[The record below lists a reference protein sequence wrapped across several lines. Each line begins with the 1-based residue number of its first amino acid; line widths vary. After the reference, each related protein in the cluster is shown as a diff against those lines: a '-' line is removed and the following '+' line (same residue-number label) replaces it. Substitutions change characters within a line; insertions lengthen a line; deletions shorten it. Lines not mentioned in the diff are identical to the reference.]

1 MDYGGRLTPS
11 MNHNSI
17 LNLLDSATDYQ
28 RMHVA
33 LEGGKGPVAAFGVAA
48 NAKAHLCASLARTRQ
63 VLFVTATDI
72 AATQLAESARLFGA
86 RSELFLPRETPL
98 VYVHAASGENRSARI
113 SALSAL
119 LDGEPCVTAAS
130 AASLMQALSPKG
142 AFAASQISLSVG
154 DTQEPRSLIE
164 RLVSSGYE
172 RVEMVE
178 GRGQCAAR
186 GDLVDVFAPGEEHP
200 VRIEFFGDEIDQMRT
215 FDAVSQRSVEQIQRV
230 VIRPALET
238 PQPKELTQ
246 KALGRIAGR
255 AGLSDQEDAWSEG
268 VASVGGDVLL
278 PLLYKKTDT
287 LLDYLSDSAILIVD
301 EALLIDEALRTEQ
314 LRFAET
320 VKAMLERDEGVAE
333 QGALERSANETL
345 ERLHTSRTLLLY
357 ALSRTH
363 PQFSPREIVNLESRG
378 APQFMG
384 AFDEIAREIKRLN
397 QQGEKTVIFAG
408 EQTQELID
416 NLADYDA
423 AATAMGELPAEL
435 PAGRTLILPGQLAR
449 GFSYPQ
455 MKLNIFTEYE
465 ITGRTERA
473 VKKSRAKKH
482 LSFSELSVG
491 DYIVHEA
498 HGVGR
503 FVKVEPL
510 TVQGNTRDY
519 LLIEYRGG
527 DRLYIPTDQLDRVQK
542 YVGGGEEE
550 TGPQLSKLGGA
561 EWTNRV
567 NKARSAAK
575 KLAVDLAALYAERA
589 GVTGFAFS
597 KDTAWQRTFEERFP
611 FELTPDQKQ
620 SMQEIKADMEQLRPM
635 DRLLCGD
642 VGYGK
647 TEIALRAVFKALQD
661 GKQAAILVPTTILAQ
676 QHYNTMCSRFADF
689 PVRTACLSRFQTAKE
704 REAIKDALATGQI
717 DCVVGTHALLAKNVK
732 YKSLGLL
739 VIDEEHRFGV
749 NHKEQIKAM
758 KKTVDVLTLTA
769 TPIPRTLNLSMTGI
783 RDISVIETPPEARY
797 PVQTYVMEHSDALVK
812 DALSREL
819 ARKGQAYVV
828 SNRVI
833 SMEQTLR
840 KLESLVPEARV
851 TIAHGQMGE
860 TQLENAMIDFLE
872 QRYDILLCS
881 TIIESGLD
889 IGNANTLIVLEADKM
904 GLAQLYQLRGR
915 VGRSNR
921 IGYAYFTV
929 QTGRVMNEKAAKRL
943 MAIRE
948 FTQFGAG
955 FQLAMRD
962 LEIRGAGSL
971 LGAEQHGHITDVGYE
986 FYVKLIRR
994 AVDEQQGR
1002 AIEPVTEVNVDI
1014 PIDAHIPHDYVPSE
1028 LLRLKAYRR
1037 IAEIDSA
1044 ESLMDATE
1052 EFIDRYGEPPESVT
1066 NLMRIAEVKAYA
1078 ARAFIESV
1086 TVRDGE
1092 AKLRFGEHARFDGGK
1107 LIAAVAGFA
1116 GARLIASDPPAI
1128 EIRQKNADAAAI
1140 TGKLPQFLYTIVRC
1154 VDADTGI

>member
-1 MDYGGRLTPS
+1 
-11 MNHNSI
+11 
-17 LNLLDSATDYQ
+17 
-28 RMHVA
+28 
-33 LEGGKGPVAAFGVAA
+33 
-48 NAKAHLCASLARTRQ
+48 
-63 VLFVTATDI
+63 
-72 AATQLAESARLFGA
+72 
-86 RSELFLPRETPL
+86 
-98 VYVHAASGENRSARI
+98 
-113 SALSAL
+113 
-119 LDGEPCVTAAS
+119 PCVVAAS
-130 AASLMQALSPKG
+130 AASLMQALAPKG
-142 AFAASQISLSVG
+142 AFAASQITISVG
-154 DTQEPRSLIE
+154 DTLEPRSLIE
-164 RLVSSGYE
+164 RLVSAGYE

-186 GDLVDVFAPGEEHP
+186 GDLVDVFAPGEEYP

-215 FDAVSQRSVEQIQRV
+215 FDAVSQRSVEQIQAV

-246 KALGRIAGR
+246 KALKRITGR
-255 AGLSDQEDAWSEG
+255 AGLSDQEEAWSEG
-268 VASVGGDVLL
+268 ISSVGGDVLL
-278 PLLYKKTDT
+278 PLLYKKTET
-287 LLDYLSDSAILIVD
+287 VLDYLNSDAILVVD

-314 LRFAET
+314 MRFAEG
-320 VKAMLERDEGVAE
+320 VKAMLERDEGVPE

-345 ERLHTSRTLLLY
+345 ERLHTNRTVLFY

-397 QQGEKTVIFAG
+397 QQGEKTVIYAG
-408 EQTQELID
+408 EQTEELLH
-416 NLADYDA
+416 NLAEYDA
-423 AATAMGELPAEL
+423 HATAMNELPEEL
-435 PAGRTLILPGQLAR
+435 PAGKTLILPGQLAR

-455 MKLNIFTEYE
+455 YKVNIFTEFE
-465 ITGRTERA
+465 VTGRTERA
-473 VKKSRAKKH
+473 VKKTKAKKH

-491 DYIVHEA
+491 DYIVHET
-498 HGVGR
+498 HGIGR

-510 TVQGNTRDY
+510 TVQGNTKDY

-550 TGPQLSKLGGA
+550 MGPQLSKLGGA

-567 NKARSAAK
+567 NKAKNAAK
-575 KLAVDLAALYAERA
+575 RLAVDLAALYAERA
-589 GVTGFAFS
+589 SAVGFSFS

-611 FELTPDQKQ
+611 YELTPDQKQ
-620 SMQEIKADMEQLRPM
+620 SMQEIKADMEQVRPM

-647 TEIALRAVFKALQD
+647 TELALRAIFKAIQD
-661 GKQAAILVPTTILAQ
+661 GKQAAMLVPTTILAQ

-689 PVRTACLSRFQTAKE
+689 PVKMACLSRFQTLKE
-704 REAIKDALATGQI
+704 RESIKEALAMGQI
-717 DCVVGTHALLAKNVK
+717 DVVVGTHALLAKDVK
-732 YKSLGLL
+732 YKALGLL

-769 TPIPRTLNLSMTGI
+769 TPIPRTLNMSMTGI

-797 PVQTYVMEHSDALVK
+797 PVQTYVLEYTDALVK
-812 DALSREL
+812 DVLSREL

-828 SNRVI
+828 SNRVV
-833 SMEQTLR
+833 SMEQTMR
-840 KLESLVPEARV
+840 KLESLVPEARI

-860 TQLENAMIDFLE
+860 TQLENAMLDFLE
-872 QRYDILLCS
+872 QRFDVLLCS

-889 IGNANTLIVLEADKM
+889 IGNANTMIVLEADKM

-986 FYVKLIRR
+986 YYIKLIRR
-994 AVDEQQGR
+994 AVDEQQGKSL
-1002 AIEPVTEVNVDI
+1002 EPVTESSVDI

-1028 LLRLKAYRR
+1028 LMRLKAYRR
-1037 IAEIDSA
+1037 IAEIDGA
-1044 ESLMDATE
+1044 ESMMDVTE

-1066 NLMRIAEVKAYA
+1066 NLMRISEVKAYA
-1078 ARAFIESV
+1078 SMAFIESV
-1086 TVRDGE
+1086 TVREGE
-1092 AKLRFGEHARFDGGK
+1092 ARLRFSESARLDGGK
-1107 LIAAVAGFA
+1107 LITAVSGFE
-1116 GARLIASDPPAI
+1116 GAKLIASDPPAI
-1128 EIRQKNADAAAI
+1128 EIRQKNASAEAI

-1154 VDADTGI
+1154 VDNDAGI